1 MLLRI
6 IRERALLIANVRR
19 TRIPHLHGL
28 KRLLALIKNRHP
40 AHTSAEQS
48 GHRTVIRT
56 DLQQRSVRLKV
67 IPLKQKLSLAGK
79 CIQIVKAT
87 VLLKNLPDISLV
99 FF

>member
-6 IRERALLIANVRR
+6 IRERALLIANVWR

-67 IPLKQKLSLAGK
+67 IPLKQKLSLPGER
-79 CIQIVKAT
+79 IQIIQARI
-87 VLLKNLPDISLV
+87 LLENFPDISLV
-99 FF
+99 LF